1 MRTKS
6 NRWQMFFKI
15 GVLNNFT
22 LFTETHLCWSLF
34 FEKLQIKL
42 FKKKLQHRCFP
53 VNIWEICKSSFFNKA
68 HHLYFWRTHGI
79 FDLSEN
85 RLLPNM
91 FTSWLSHVMLLFC
104 LGCWNPAL
112 WCFIAIFQ
120 KPLLC
125 QLQTVHQ
132 VDSLMIGE
140 RHAES
145 NTFLCN
151 VVH

>member
-1 MRTKS
+1 
-6 NRWQMFFKI
+6 MFFKI

-34 FEKLQIKL
+34 SEKLQIKL
-42 FKKKLQHRCFP
+42 FTEKLQHRCFP
-53 VNIWEICKSSFFNKA
+53 VNIEKFVRAAFSIKHITSA
-68 HHLYFWRTHGI
+68 
-79 FDLSEN
+79 SEEPMAFSIYLKN

-91 FTSWLSHVMLLFC
+91 FTSWLFQIMLLFC
-104 LGCWNPAL
+104 LGYWNLAL

-120 KPLLC
+120 KLPLC

-132 VDSLMIGE
+132 VDSLMILE
-140 RHAES
+140 RRAES
-145 NTFLCN
+145 NTFLYS